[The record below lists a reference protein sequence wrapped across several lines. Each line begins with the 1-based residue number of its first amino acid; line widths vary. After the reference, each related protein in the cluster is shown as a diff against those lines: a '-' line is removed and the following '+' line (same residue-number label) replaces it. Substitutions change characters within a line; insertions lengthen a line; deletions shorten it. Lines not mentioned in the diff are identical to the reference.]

1 MDCVK
6 SSVHVRR
13 LAGLGVIVAL
23 LATTFAPAMAASQ
36 GPPPDSPSFSTKS
49 ITKMVANSA
58 PDSRLRTDTA
68 KTAPE
73 APKKA
78 QATKSGSFFKTRT
91 GLVVIAVMAVGT
103 GYALYSAKEDRIH
116 GSIR

>member
-6 SSVHVRR
+6 RTVHVRR
-13 LAGLGVIVAL
+13 LAGSGVIIAL

-36 GPPPDSPSFSTKS
+36 GAPPDSPSFSTRS
-49 ITKMVANSA
+49 ITKMVANTP
-58 PDSRLRTDTA
+58 PDSRLRAD

-73 APKKA
+73 APKAA
-78 QATKSGSFFKTRT
+78 QSTKSASFFKTRT
-91 GLVVIAVMAVGT
+91 GLLVIAVMAVGT

-116 GSIR
+116 SSSR